1 MTNFY
6 KRYLELCVSAG
17 KTPSAVAAAIGLSNA
32 AATGWKNGK
41 LPSDVTVQKLSR
53 YFGVTAEQVLGL
65 ESASILELTAPAP
78 VTQTAPAQGER
89 SVTDAELKFALW
101 GDCEDISDDDL
112 EDVRRYAA
120 FVRERKKERK

>member
-41 LPSDVTVQKLSR
+41 LPSDVTIQKLSA
-53 YFGVTAEQVLGL
+53 YFGVTAAQIMGEESPTILDLTTRQV
-65 ESASILELTAPAP
+65 S
-78 VTQTAPAQGER
+78 
-89 SVTDAELKFALW
+89 DAELKFALW
-101 GDCEDISDDDL
+101 GECQDISDDDL